1 MNKTAEICRIS
12 ANFRRFFVFKADII
26 NKDIHIA
33 KYRGI
38 LRTEARLP

>member
-12 ANFRRFFVFKADII
+12 ANFRRFLFLKADII

-33 KYRGI
+33 KYPGI
-38 LRTEARLP
+38 LRAEARLL

>member
-12 ANFRRFFVFKADII
+12 ANFRRFIVFKADTI

-33 KYRGI
+33 KCRGI
-38 LRTEARLP
+38 LRAEARLP